1 MVTTLCLVSCVLATA
16 QPGDRSEWLLM
27 PRMGKGQEL
36 VYRGSYAE
44 EAAGNSGVQ
53 FGRSYKFECR
63 VLVLDTYPKGAD
75 LGLLTVLRTA
85 DKGERVEDA
94 PCFSARLELA
104 KIDLQ
109 GKLSADPGVAMT
121 IPLDGPPSLEAGAFV
136 ETPRGRVAADQSWEV
151 LETGRP
157 AQSWK
162 TAGTATMGG
171 VSCVK
176 MVGVQQTDD
185 WEKPRADHAAWRRTD
200 TVWFNTRLGA
210 AQRVE
215 RIIERREPGKQEA
228 ARRYVLK
235 YELESSL
242 QYPAQLFEDRQ
253 REVARIHGFFDA
265 AAPLL
270 TAPAKNA
277 AGLESLQ
284 GKIKEYLD
292 RQSASPYREAAV
304 LLKRRVDAARR
315 GETVITPPPEEKDA
329 TPAVARI
336 GSAAPDF
343 LAPEL
348 GGKESVRPRKWLG
361 KPALLVFY
369 NPNSQTAEEVLRFAQ
384 ATADRFRESVT
395 VVGMAM
401 TDDADKVR
409 KQKDDWHLGFAVY
422 SGLGLRKSY
431 DLDATPTL
439 MVLDGEG
446 VLTSAFVGWG
456 QETSGG
462 VLGELKRAVQK
473 PKVPAKDVP
482 KK

>member
-1 MVTTLCLVSCVLATA
+1 MVMTLCLVSCVLATA
-16 QPGDRSEWLLM
+16 QPGDHSEWLLI

-44 EAAGNSGVQ
+44 EAAGNIGVQ
-53 FGRSYKFECR
+53 FGRTYKFECR

-75 LGLLTVLRTA
+75 LALWTVLRTA
-85 DKGERVEDA
+85 DKGERTEDA

-104 KIDLQ
+104 KVDLQ

-136 ETPRGRVAADQSWEV
+136 EAPRGRVAADQSWEV

-162 TAGTATMGG
+162 AGGAATMGG
-171 VSCVK
+171 VNCVK
-176 MVGVQQTDD
+176 MIGVQHTDD
-185 WEKPRADHAAWRRTD
+185 WEKPRADHDAWRRND

-215 RIIERREPGKQEA
+215 RVIERREPGKQDA

-253 REVARIHGFFDA
+253 REVARIHSFFEA

-270 TAPAKNA
+270 AAPAKNG

-304 LLKRRVDAARR
+304 QLKRRVDAARR
-315 GETVITPPPEEKDA
+315 GETVTTPPPEEKDV
-329 TPAVARI
+329 TRTVAKI
-336 GSAAPDF
+336 GSVAPDF

-361 KPALLVFY
+361 RPVLMVFY
-369 NPNSQTAEEVLRFAQ
+369 NPKSQSAEEVLRFAQ
-384 ATADRFRESVT
+384 TTADRYRDSVT

-409 KQKDDWHLGFAVY
+409 KQKDDWHLGFTVY

-431 DLDATPTL
+431 DVDATPTL
-439 MVLDGEG
+439 MVLDAEG

-456 QETSGG
+456 QETSSG
-462 VLGELKRAVQK
+462 VLGELKQAVQK
-473 PKVPAKDVP
+473 PRAQGKDAP
-482 KK
+482 KR